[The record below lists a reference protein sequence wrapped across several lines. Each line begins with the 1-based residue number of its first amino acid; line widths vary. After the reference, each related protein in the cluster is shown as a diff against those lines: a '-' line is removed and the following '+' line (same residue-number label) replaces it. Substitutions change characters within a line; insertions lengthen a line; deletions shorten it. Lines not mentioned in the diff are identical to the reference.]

1 MTFREMLTED
11 LDQVMEIETSFC
23 HAVDQR
29 RNVYFSDKRGHD
41 VFCSRRKEQ
50 DSWIL

>member
-11 LDQVMEIETSFC
+11 LDQV
-23 HAVDQR
+23 VDQR

-50 DSWIL
+50 NSWIL